1 MKRIKEV
8 HFVYETFKCNG
19 NIQVILLFNFTSELF
34 SCFAVAVIAF
44 QFSALFQ
51 FLIFFFFTK
60 MEFSSFQCHH
70 HLLTIM
76 VLIIIIIMVPIVII
90 IMVLIIIIIF
100 LAHFPNCRAHTNFW
114 AGTIITKDTHPTSDL
129 AFHNCT
135 SYFPLIWKTTL
146 GFSSSCMGI
155 IWQRFIV

>member
-1 MKRIKEV
+1 MQWKYPNWWFCFWISSQNCFCV
-8 HFVYETFKCNG
+8 SQLPWLPSSSLHSSNFLY
-19 NIQVILLFNFTSELF
+19 LFFY
-34 SCFAVAVIAF
+34 
-44 QFSALFQ
+44 
-51 FLIFFFFTK
+51 TK
-60 MEFSSFQCHH
+60 MGSSSFQCHH
-70 HLLTIM
+70 YVFTIM
-76 VLIIIIIMVPIVII
+76 VLIT
-90 IMVLIIIIIF
+90 IIIIF

>member
-1 MKRIKEV
+1 MEV
-8 HFVYETFKCNG
+8 SKL
-19 NIQVILLFNFTSELF
+19 VILFLNFISELF
-34 SCFAVAVIAF
+34 LCFAVAVIAF
-44 QFSALFQ
+44 QFFALFQ
-51 FLIFFFFTK
+51 FLISFFFLFL
-60 MEFSSFQCHH
+60 QRWD
-70 HLLTIM
+70 LLHFN
-76 VLIIIIIMVPIVII
+76 IIIMFMLPIIII
-90 IMVLIIIIIF
+90 IMVLIIIIMF